1 MAVSNIEMFDEITGK
16 LFAKLYLQFPLPT
29 YLTAEDFVS
38 NATQFD
44 ERQGMEVPTKE
55 AEFFFA
61 TGKWLMDAGY
71 LTAKP
76 HPFTHFTEAVLTAKG
91 LEVLK
96 AVPDSVSSKDSIGEQ
111 LSGLAKEQG
120 REATKGLVTEA
131 LALGARFISPMI
143 GLS

>member
-16 LFAKLYLQFPLPT
+16 IFAKLYQRFPLPT
-29 YLTAEDFVS
+29 HLRAEEF
-38 NATQFD
+38 AGEAMGYD
-44 ERQGMEVPTKE
+44 EKFGMDLPTKD

-61 TGKWLMDAGY
+61 TGKWLIEAGY
-71 LTAKP
+71 LTATP
-76 HPFTHFTEAVLTAKG
+76 YPYTAFGDAVLTAKG

-96 AVPDSVSSKDSIGEQ
+96 AVPDSVSSKESIGEQ
-111 LSGLAKEQG
+111 LASMAKEQG